1 VNECRA
7 VSGSEKQRISLLGAI
22 NSAAMGTLGPFS
34 LFLLF
39 ALSQQN
45 VFVAASDVLEL
56 GNSDFDYT
64 VEEYET
70 WWSSS
75 LMN

>member
-1 VNECRA
+1 
-7 VSGSEKQRISLLGAI
+7 
-22 NSAAMGTLGPFS
+22 MGTLGPFS

-56 GNSDFDYT
+56 RNSDFDYT
-64 VEEYET
+64 VAEYET
-70 WWSSS
+70 VGGVLRALVKNVIANVVANELARTNDSHY
-75 LMN
+75 